1 MQRGIPHRV
10 AVAAAVCATAA
21 LAACSSSGSNTG
33 GASATGS
40 STPAAGSSAPV
51 AGSSA
56 PVAAN
61 STGPSPTGTPITL
74 GFLVPD
80 SGVEANPQVLPA
92 EQRGLTY
99 VNDTLGGINGR
110 PLNFIVCHSD
120 GTPAKAVSCANQFVQ
135 DKVVA
140 VIDGFDRGVGSGL
153 PIYKSAG
160 IPVIGNVAQSPV
172 ADEDTSGTYFAVG
185 PADAV
190 YAVGPMQSFKEQGD
204 TKVTFAFD
212 DVPANHQQADAF
224 WVPLAKKL
232 GEDFT
237 AIYYDPTSP
246 NFSIVGASIQASN
259 PSVAGANTF
268 TTAAQCIQF
277 IQAVRQAGYNG
288 TILAATCDAFVSALG
303 AQAKNIEMWANNWLP
318 PMYKYAPPEI
328 QKELNETTAALAGVP
343 AADIGFYTYE
353 TFATVM
359 DVTNIIK
366 GITGP
371 VDSASIKAA
380 IEATRN
386 FQSWLG
392 PKISCHAN
400 VWPGSSACSDELLIS
415 SGQGDGTL
423 KPVGGGFITVSPSFL
438 PSP

>member
-1 MQRGIPHRV
+1 MQRAIPHRV
-10 AVAAAVCATAA
+10 AVATAVCMIVA

-33 GASATGS
+33 GSSAAS
-40 STPAAGSSAPV
+40 SSAPV
-51 AGSSA
+51 AG
-56 PVAAN
+56 N
-61 STGPSPTGTPITL
+61 STGPSPTGTPITM

-92 EQRGLTY
+92 EQRGLAY

-110 PLNFIVCHSD
+110 PLNFVVCHSD

-204 TKVTFAFD
+204 TSVAFAFD

-224 WVPLAKKL
+224 WVPLAKKMGL
-232 GEDFT
+232 HFT

-246 NFSIVGASIQASN
+246 NFSIVGGTIEAAN

-277 IQAVRQAGYNG
+277 IQAVRQAGYTG
-288 TILAATCDAFVSALG
+288 TILAATCTAFVSALG

-328 QKELNETTAALAGVP
+328 QKELNETTAALAGVS
-343 AADIGFYTYE
+343 AADVGFYTYE

-400 VWPGSSACSDELLIS
+400 AWPGSAACSNELLLAT
-415 SGQGDGTL
+415 GTGDGGL
-423 KPVGGGFITVSPSFL
+423 KPVGGGFIAVNPSFL